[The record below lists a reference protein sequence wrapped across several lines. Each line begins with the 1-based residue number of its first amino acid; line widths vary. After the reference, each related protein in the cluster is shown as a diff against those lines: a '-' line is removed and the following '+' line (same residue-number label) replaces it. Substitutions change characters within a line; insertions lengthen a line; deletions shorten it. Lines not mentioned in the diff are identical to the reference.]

1 MRFIATYRGPTAAE
15 ALARYHAEALARA
28 REGWVPL
35 AEERHAAG
43 GVAELSVT
51 YQRDPAAVAEV
62 IEVLEAILEPTAP
75 VR

>member
-1 MRFIATYRGPTAAE
+1 VRFIATYRGPTAAE

-35 AEERHAAG
+35 AVERPAAG